1 MSRLEQRF
9 ADCARDNRAALVTYI
24 CAGDPDFD
32 TSLEL
37 LQGLPAAGADII
49 ELGMP
54 FSDPTA
60 DGPTIQAAALRALQG
75 GQNQQRTLEL
85 VRRFRAQ
92 NQSTPLVLMGYYNP
106 IHRYGGA
113 DFIRDAAEAGVDALL
128 VVDLPPEHD
137 NELGPMARDAGL
149 QMIRLATP
157 TTDAQRLPKVLEH
170 ASGFLYYVSHNG
182 VTGVGAADHTAVA
195 QALENTADFVRSTY
209 RPVARV
215 VARGGSLREAWDA
228 VRDACDP
235 KFSDYAIYEHCLPF
249 NVGRAYDE
257 ARGIDTPRI
266 WTAERDQQMWNDL
279 QGD

>member
-37 LQGLPAAGADII
+37 LKGLPAAGADII

-85 VRRFRAQ
+85 VRAFRAQ
-92 NQSTPLVLMGYYNP
+92 DQNTPLVLMGYYNP
-106 IHRYGGA
+106 IHRYGGEA
-113 DFIRDAAEAGVDALL
+113 FVRDAAAAGVDALL

-137 NELGPMARDAGL
+137 NELGPIARDYGV

-157 TTDAQRLPKVLEH
+157 TTDAQRLPKVLDR

-195 QALENTADFVRSTY
+195 QALEGIRAQSAVPICVGFGVRRAEQAAPLAQVADGVVVGSALIEALQQGG
-209 RPVARV
+209 VA
-215 VARGGSLREAWDA
+215 AALGL
-228 VRDACDP
+228 
-235 KFSDYAIYEHCLPF
+235 
-249 NVGRAYDE
+249 
-257 ARGIDTPRI
+257 
-266 WTAERDQQMWNDL
+266 TAELAAAMPRQA
-279 QGD
+279 